1 MTEREETELQQ
12 QAELETPTPW
22 AERPIHEI
30 EQIGGELCLNFT
42 NTVGGSRENP
52 KERLNRYEDLV
63 QWSIQAGAVEPE
75 QGEILLA
82 RAANESE
89 DADHILG
96 RARDLRE
103 AIYRIFAAIAADQDP
118 QGDDLARLNEELERA
133 QAHLRVVLTG
143 DQFDYRFLDHGSLDR
158 PLWPIARSAAD
169 LLVSNDLA
177 RVKRCGGHDCDWLF
191 VDQSK
196 NKSRRWC
203 DMRDCGNRAKARRH
217 YHRQKR
223 ARKA

>member
-1 MTEREETELQQ
+1 MTEGEQQ
-12 QAELETPTPW
+12 MESTPTPW
-22 AERPIHEI
+22 AERPVHEV
-30 EQIGGELCLNFT
+30 EQIGGELCLDFT

-63 QWSIQAGAVEPE
+63 QWSIQAGAIEPDE
-75 QGEILLA
+75 GETLLA
-82 RAANESE
+82 RAAKEAE
-89 DADHILG
+89 DADRVLS

-103 AIYRIFAAIAADQDP
+103 AIYRIFAAIAENEDP
-118 QGDDLARLNEELERA
+118 RGDDLARLNEELERG
-133 QAHLRVVLTG
+133 QAHLRVTPVDEG
-143 DQFDYRFLDHGSLDR
+143 FDYLFVNGAELDR

-169 LLVSNDLA
+169 LLVGDDLA

-223 ARKA
+223 ARKV